1 MLLLCERVVLTRSH
15 RQRGR
20 WCVVVAVI
28 ALCLLPPLLLTLSRQ
43 LVHSPALQPQRCF
56 SAGDSLSCLTVY
68 VDKVRRLNDAQ
79 QRSILN
85 HTPPILQRLARYY
98 SQDDKQYWYD
108 DTYDLGQTK
117 KTSESAL
124 DFTSSMNDVKSRKA
138 KMSDYR
144 ANGALLRDVT
154 IDNSTAASI
163 RLLVKQLPHSSII
176 DDGKS
181 VYSFVDNNSASSQRR
196 QQGQQ
201 VLSHQSPETCPLQ
214 AVSKGIF
221 WSSQVEKIIPTGMVF
236 TSC

>member
-20 WCVVVAVI
+20 WCVVVAV
-28 ALCLLPPLLLTLSRQ
+28 ALCLLPSLLLTLSRQ
-43 LVHSPALQPQRCF
+43 FIHSPAFQPNRCL
-56 SAGDSLSCLTVY
+56 SAGGTLSCLTVY
-68 VDKVRRLNDAQ
+68 VNKVRRLNDAQ
-79 QRSILN
+79 QRSSLN

-124 DFTSSMNDVKSRKA
+124 DFTASMNDVKSRKG
-138 KMSDYR
+138 KRSDYR

-154 IDNSTAASI
+154 TDNSTVASV
-163 RLLVKQLPHSSII
+163 RLVVKQLPHSSVI
-176 DDGKS
+176 DDGKPT
-181 VYSFVDNNSASSQRR
+181 YSFVDNNSTSSQRR

-201 VLSHQSPETCPLQ
+201 VLSHQSPGTCPLQ

>member
-20 WCVVVAVI
+20 WCVVVAV

-43 LVHSPALQPQRCF
+43 FIHSPAFQPNRCL
-56 SAGDSLSCLTVY
+56 SAGGTLSCLTVY

-79 QRSILN
+79 QRSSLN

-124 DFTSSMNDVKSRKA
+124 DFTASMNDVKSRKG
-138 KMSDYR
+138 KRSDYR

-154 IDNSTAASI
+154 TDNSTVASV
-163 RLLVKQLPHSSII
+163 RLVVKQLPHSSVI
-176 DDGKS
+176 DDGKPT
-181 VYSFVDNNSASSQRR
+181 YSFVDNNSTSSQRR

-201 VLSHQSPETCPLQ
+201 VLSHQSPGTCPLQ